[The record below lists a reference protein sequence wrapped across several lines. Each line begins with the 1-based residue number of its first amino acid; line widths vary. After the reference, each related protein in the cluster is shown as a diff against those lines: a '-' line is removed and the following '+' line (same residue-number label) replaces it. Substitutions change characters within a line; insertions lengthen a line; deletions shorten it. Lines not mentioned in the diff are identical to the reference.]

1 VKNFILILTASRIIV
16 GPFILVFTFFEQY
29 LICLFIFVF
38 AALSDFLDGYLARKF
53 NAESELGAIL
63 DPIGDKILLIFAMF
77 SVTLTQNDFFTI
89 FCISIIISREI
100 WVSALR
106 EIQDKKASNSL
117 TVSNLAKIKTS
128 SQFFY
133 IAIFY
138 VGNAFDNQLIIF
150 LSLFFL
156 FIALILT
163 VKTGLDYTSKFFMDI
178 KKSKL

>member
-1 VKNFILILTASRIIV
+1 MKNFILILTASRIIV

-89 FCISIIISREI
+89 FCISIITREI

-106 EIQDKKASNSL
+106 EIQDKKASKSL

-163 VKTGLDYTSKFFMDI
+163 VKTGLDYTLKFFMEI

>member
-1 VKNFILILTASRIIV
+1 MKNFILILTASRIIV

-77 SVTLTQNDFFTI
+77 SVTLTQNDFTI

-128 SQFFY
+128 SQFF
-133 IAIFY
+133 I
-138 VGNAFDNQLIIF
+138 
-150 LSLFFL
+150 
-156 FIALILT
+156 
-163 VKTGLDYTSKFFMDI
+163 
-178 KKSKL
+178 